1 MAKLRQKISGSM
13 RTLTGAEH
21 FAALRSYIATTVK
34 HDLGTLDALTML
46 TTGNPWLPET
56 T

>member
-1 MAKLRQKISGSM
+1 M

-21 FAALRSYIATTVK
+21 FAALGSYIATTGK
-34 HDLGTLDALTML
+34 RGIDSLDTRTKRVA
-46 TTGNPWLPET
+46 GNPWLPET